1 MTDSLS
7 PSDMAMLGHL
17 ESLRDGAVN
26 SESISEQ
33 LECAILL
40 IDLYEAILERNGIL
54 VYVDQK
60 RVVEH

>member
-1 MTDSLS
+1 
-7 PSDMAMLGHL
+7 MAMLGHI

-26 SESISEQ
+26 SESMSEQ